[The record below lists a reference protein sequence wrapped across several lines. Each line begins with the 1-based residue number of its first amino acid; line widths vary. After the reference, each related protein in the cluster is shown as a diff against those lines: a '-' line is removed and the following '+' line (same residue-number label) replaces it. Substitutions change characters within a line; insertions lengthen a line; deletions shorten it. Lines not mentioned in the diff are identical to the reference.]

1 MNKNENDFLIIIDDN
16 QKIIHNVCRIY
27 TDTTNDHHDLFQEI
41 LLQLWKGYQNFKG
54 DAKLST
60 WIYRVSLY
68 TAITYIK
75 KVMKERKV
83 NSEIEFE
90 HTYEL
95 KDDDSYEEQL
105 RAAIERLDSNEK
117 ALITLYLDDKSYK
130 EMSSILGITES
141 NVGARINRLKNKL
154 KEIFNKRQNGY

>member
-1 MNKNENDFLIIIDDN
+1 MNKKENDFLEIIDGN

-54 DAKLST
+54 EAKVST

-68 TAITYIK
+68 TAITHIK
-75 KVMKERKV
+75 KVMKAREV
-83 NSEIEFE
+83 SAEIEVE
-90 HTYEL
+90 
-95 KDDDSYEEQL
+95 KSYEIINDDTYDEL
-105 RAAIERLDSNEK
+105 LHKAIERLDNNEK
-117 ALITLYLDDKSYK
+117 ALIALYLDNKSYK

-154 KEIFNKRQNGY
+154 KEIFNQQT